1 MATTGGLGPLL
12 LGIDPGLAA
21 TGYALL
27 REPAEVVACG
37 TIRTPAG
44 SRAGARLLQIQRE
57 LEQVLDGAAV
67 GEAALEELF
76 MGRNSSSAIG
86 VAQARGVVLAL
97 LEARGIAAHEYKP
110 SQVKLVVSGYGNAD
124 KAQLAR
130 MLAAQVRGLPEG
142 SDHAFDA
149 IAIAICHSR
158 SRRTYMSVVPG
169 GSRGGR
175 ALPVPGERG
184 YTPSE

>member
-1 MATTGGLGPLL
+1 VASPGLSLL

-37 TIRTPAG
+37 TIRTAAG
-44 SRAGARLLQIQRE
+44 SRPGARLLQIQRE
-57 LEQVLDGAAV
+57 LEALLDGARV
-67 GEAALEELF
+67 NEAALEELF

-97 LEARGIAAHEYKP
+97 LESRGIATHEYKP
-110 SQVKLVVSGYGNAD
+110 AHVKLVVAGYGNAD
-124 KAQLAR
+124 KAQIGR
-130 MLAAQVRGLPEG
+130 MLGAQLRDLPEG

-149 IAIAICHSR
+149 IAIAICHAR
-158 SRRTYMSVVPG
+158 SRRVNLAAATA
-169 GSRGGR
+169 GSRGAR
-175 ALPVPGERG
+175 ALPVPGGRG
-184 YTPSE
+184 SSASR